1 MQNKVIFIDNFDSF
15 TYNLVDELRVLG
27 NDVLVYRNDTKVEL
41 IKKIAD
47 DYRSQGFN
55 VVIVLSPGP
64 SSPKD
69 ANNLLSIIHDNLGK
83 YPMLGICLGHQALG
97 EVLGGKV
104 AKAPVIVH
112 GKSSMLEHSN
122 LLCFKNLPNP
132 LKIARYHS
140 LVVSD
145 LPKDVETIASFDNM
159 CMALY
164 SKKYNCLGFQFHPE
178 SILSTYGRQ
187 LLKNALECLLSA

>member
-104 AKAPVIVH
+104 TKAPVIVH
-112 GKSSMLEHSN
+112 GKS
-122 LLCFKNLPNP
+122 
-132 LKIARYHS
+132 
-140 LVVSD
+140 
-145 LPKDVETIASFDNM
+145 
-159 CMALY
+159 
-164 SKKYNCLGFQFHPE
+164 
-178 SILSTYGRQ
+178 
-187 LLKNALECLLSA
+187 

>member
-47 DYRSQGFN
+47 DYKSQGFN

-69 ANNLLSIIHDNLGK
+69 ANNLLPIITDNLGK

-104 AKAPVIVH
+104 TKAPVIVH

-122 LLCFKNLPNP
+122 LLCFKDLPNP

-145 LPKDVETIASFDNM
+145 LPQDVQTIAKFDDM

-187 LLKNALECLLSA
+187 LLKNALDCLLTA